1 MSNTTRRA
9 TTRNYNIAKKIRK
22 NPRQQVYCFDCKVAL
37 RPFIFNNGSILL
49 RLDYGAAVKLE
60 ITYIGE
66 VT

>member
-1 MSNTTRRA
+1 MLNTTRIA
-9 TTRNYNIAKKIRK
+9 TTKSSTKIRK